1 MSSKLESLKWEI
13 ARLIPRDGNESK
25 RLSKTLDKLF
35 SELAVCNADNFE
47 AILPVGSMDMGQVEI
62 QWSKLSFGEDYEV
75 SSTITGDDPVSGGHF
90 ELNTTEKDE
99 TIEKIE
105 EQIAAL
111 GESDADVEMGK
122 KLEELKENIENADP
136 EYTELM
142 WDYSWQPN
150 NREVDKELADRIP
163 QVTWVEKLDSKYT
176 KYTDRDGDPI
186 PGATAASGTYLTLS
200 CIGQDNGPSL
210 MAYAILAFGS
220 VPEQYMSYWNSQLDW
235 TRHVIGD
242 TCFLECAKKLG
253 VEKVLKKKFH
263 QIKVER
269 AEASRIQKAKEAK
282 SEIIRK
288 QPLREDLRKL
298 LQATVTEDDDGQ
310 NIRLYESC
318 NLIYH
323 NVTKPLVISKKAAD
337 HKKAKSILKGLA
349 RISDAWDRFT
359 KTTEI
364 LDVKPE

>member
-13 ARLIPRDGNESK
+13 ARLIPKDGYESK
-25 RLSKTLDKLF
+25 QLSKTLDKLF
-35 SELAVCNADNFE
+35 SKLAVCNADNFE
-47 AILPVGSMDMGQVEI
+47 AILPVSSMEMGAVEI

-263 QIKVER
+263 QIKAER
-269 AEASRIQKAKEAK
+269 AKASRIQKAKEAK
-282 SEIIRK
+282 IAILRK

-298 LQATVTEDDDGQ
+298 LQDTVTEDDDGQ
-310 NIRLYESC
+310 DIRLYESY
-318 NLIYH
+318 NLIH
-323 NVTKPLVISKKAAD
+323 KNVTKPLVISKKAAD
-337 HKKAKSILKGLA
+337 RKKAKSILKGLD
-349 RISDAWDRFT
+349 RVYSAWDRYT